1 MPERKPLF
9 GLQQADTLRLSTF
22 SCRESAN
29 AFAGVDDRSNLG
41 GSKNWAP
48 TPLTHLFRSQ
58 HSHLLRFAQIR
69 TGNRAVAEDLVQD
82 AFLAVRRAYPDKGAE
97 DLRPLLFTTLRNLT
111 VNYLKSGDY
120 RRQRA
125 STEISDIEYRL
136 TCERSATPETQ
147 VMDAQLLA
155 LAEEVIK
162 AMAPRRREV
171 LRLHRFEG
179 LTYDEIASRL
189 SVSRSTVKTD
199 IADAVAEIAER
210 LAREDRRDPDPA
222 R

>member
-1 MPERKPLF
+1 MTRAMNFPQPIRRTRATILPARRTEHASSGAGEMDPPE
-9 GLQQADTLRLSTF
+9 QQTPPT
-22 SCRESAN
+22 
-29 AFAGVDDRSNLG
+29 
-41 GSKNWAP
+41 P

-69 TGNRAVAEDLVQD
+69 TGNPSVAEDLVQD

-125 STEISDIEYRL
+125 STEIGDVGDRL
-136 TCERSATPETQ
+136 ACHRSTTPERQ
-147 VMDAQLLA
+147 VMHAQLLE
-155 LAEEVIK
+155 LAEQVIA
-162 AMAPRRREV
+162 AMPPRKREA
-171 LRLHRFEG
+171 LRLHRFED
-179 LTYDEIASRL
+179 LTYDEIAAHL
-189 SVSRSTVKTD
+189 SVSRSTVKKD
-199 IADAVAEIAER
+199 IADAVAQIAER
-210 LAREDRRDPDPA
+210 LARTERRDPDPA

>member
-1 MPERKPLF
+1 MNPP
-9 GLQQADTLRLSTF
+9 QPISP
-22 SCRESAN
+22 
-29 AFAGVDDRSNLG
+29 
-41 GSKNWAP
+41 P

-58 HSHLLRFAQIR
+58 HRNLLRFAQIR
-69 TGNRAVAEDLVQD
+69 TGNPSVAEDLVQD

-125 STEISDIEYRL
+125 STEIGDMAYRL
-136 TCERSATPETQ
+136 ACDRSATPETQ

-162 AMAPRRREV
+162 AMAPRKRET

-189 SVSRSTVKTD
+189 SVSRSTVKSD

>member
-1 MPERKPLF
+1 MTRAMNLPQPIRRTRATILPARRTEH
-9 GLQQADTLRLSTF
+9 A
-22 SCRESAN
+22 SAG
-29 AFAGVDDRSNLG
+29 AGEMDPP
-41 GSKNWAP
+41 APQTPPTP

-69 TGNRAVAEDLVQD
+69 TGNRAIAEDLVQD

-155 LAEEVIK
+155 LAEEVIA
-162 AMAPRRREV
+162 AMAPRRREA

-189 SVSRSTVKTD
+189 SVSRSTVKSD

>member
-1 MPERKPLF
+1 MDQPE
-9 GLQQADTLRLSTF
+9 QQSHP
-22 SCRESAN
+22 
-29 AFAGVDDRSNLG
+29 
-41 GSKNWAP
+41 AP

-58 HSHLLRFAQIR
+58 HSNLLRFALIR

-125 STEISDIEYRL
+125 STEVSDMDYRL
-136 TCERSATPETQ
+136 ACHRSATPEQQ

-155 LAEEVIK
+155 LAEEVIA
-162 AMAPRRREV
+162 AMAPRRREA

-179 LTYDEIASRL
+179 LTYEEIASRL
-189 SVSRSTVKTD
+189 SVSRSTVKSD

-210 LAREDRRDPDPA
+210 LAREDRRDPV